1 MQKLLDNREPS
12 NRNDTVIKEEDGETT
27 DGDTNINKSKIETDG
42 NIVSHKWRGEG
53 KIDMTLSLEE

>member
-42 NIVSHKWRGEG
+42 NIIGHKWQGEG